1 MTVVSWMMMFFIGL
15 MGCTNTENDPSVA
28 NDKTSEM
35 AIERPFRGDW
45 TWGEIFL
52 PMSLSEH
59 LRDNAD
65 TLRIGYFHGGRN
77 ILLYRAMD
85 DGAFEREGVD
95 VAFFARRWKKD
106 RKFFKIWGDAIQ
118 LDLYRKFTHEGY
130 LFGRTTG
137 PEIIHEMD
145 NGRLDCGMIGEST
158 FVQMVV
164 AENRPFKAIIK
175 LGQDKSSAPGKIM
188 VMKKDIT
195 DVSAVGLKGK
205 SFLSRESGPYDQ
217 IMVREFLE
225 KRGVSLDD
233 VQLLDQVPQHAL
245 KGHIENATVDFAFLH
260 LNRAVHVIQ
269 KGDYVMFPDYE
280 FDFAKPEIAQ
290 AVLVCQKE
298 ILERKRDSLKKFIR
312 AYIKRIGYEHGLSDA
327 ERALFDINKTL
338 KIDNKAIPGFNLPQY
353 DQQPWIGESEL
364 EEVSRLLHKYGF
376 IFALED
382 VIPFIDHSLL
392 EEVLNEVG
400 KAEEPYGGAER
411 IQTLLK
417 GFKEVESLQNLPTLP
432 PVIKGSPANKLI
444 RLLDRDEDGALSN
457 MEMVLAGAPDRTFW
471 KFDAN
476 GDRLIQEDE
485 MKQLLLNTDPL
496 HPVYRGGGR
505 WKEREDKRNQ
515 DIGKP

>member
-1 MTVVSWMMMFFIGL
+1 MTVVLWMMMSFMGI
-15 MGCTNTENDPSVA
+15 MGCTNTEDGQSAA
-28 NDKTSEM
+28 NDKTSQVATEKS
-35 AIERPFRGDW
+35 FRGDW
-45 TWGEIFL
+45 SWGEIFL
-52 PMSLSEH
+52 PVSLTEH
-59 LRDNAD
+59 LRENVDM
-65 TLRIGYFHGGRN
+65 LRIGYFHGGRN

-95 VAFFARRWKKD
+95 VAFFVRRWKKD
-106 RKFFKIWGDAIQ
+106 EKFYKIWEDAIQ
-118 LDLYRKFTHEGY
+118 LDLYRKFSHEGY

-137 PEIIHEMD
+137 PEIVHEMD
-145 NGRLDCGMIGEST
+145 KGRLDCGMIGEST

-164 AENRPFKAIIK
+164 AEKRPFKAIIK

-195 DVSAVGLKGK
+195 DVSTKGLKGK
-205 SFLSRESGPYDQ
+205 SFLSRESGPYDRM
-217 IMVREFLE
+217 MVREFLE

-245 KGHIENATVDFAFLH
+245 KGHIENVTVDFAFLH

-290 AVLVCQKE
+290 AVLVCHE
-298 ILERKRDSLKKFIR
+298 RILERKRDSLKKFIR
-312 AYIKRIGYEHGLSDA
+312 AYIKRIRYEHGLSDA

-364 EEVSRLLHKYGF
+364 EEISRLLHKYDF
-376 IFALED
+376 ISTIED
-382 VIPFIDHSLL
+382 VVPFIDHSLL

-400 KAEEPYGGAER
+400 KAEEAYGGAER
-411 IQTLLK
+411 IQTLLQ
-417 GFKEVESLQNLPTLP
+417 GFKEVESLQNLPILP
-432 PVIKGSPANKLI
+432 PVIKGSPAKKLLV
-444 RLLDRDEDGALSN
+444 LLDRDGDGALSN
-457 MEMVLAGAPDRTFW
+457 LEMVLAGAPDRTFW
-471 KFDAN
+471 QFDTN
-476 GDRLIQEDE
+476 GDRLIQEAE
-485 MKQLLLNTDPL
+485 MKQLLINTDPL

-505 WKEREDKRNQ
+505 WKEREEKRNQ
-515 DIGKP
+515 DRGEQ